1 MHVRRWF
8 TIIHAW
14 HGLHSK
20 LSTDWTCTRT
30 WMTCIIL
37 YHIALLCFKLHN
49 LHRKNSSLKAE
60 GSSTSRFWGVGT
72 LLQRIG
78 RCLRK
83 RATAVRRHCVR
94 ELIMQQILRFLHLL
108 AFTMSTFFIFF
119 DIDFT
124 SVILKVLLLL
134 WFEESRAHHGF
145 ALPPVPGTVPT
156 LRGDREFL
164 ATAQSQWCLL
174 TTWHWWF
181 RMILAKRRHLWI
193 SMASWVFDRE
203 MFYRELWFLTWAVVF
218 SEVLNQAPRATSTTK
233 CLLVSEDSDK
243 AATELRYVLL
253 NTFDLLLSVQDVR
266 KCLPCLSWPQLLT
279 QDDSGIIALLW
290 LWFSTAWHPYW
301 RSEGARQRAVFGKQ
315 VFWHYRREVE
325 RKAPLDLRRDY
336 LAPYNSC
343 WRGPWH
349 PRCQVGVAYKI
360 SMHLHFSRS

>member
-20 LSTDWTCTRT
+20 LSTDWTCIRT
-30 WMTCIIL
+30 WMSCIIL
-37 YHIALLCFKLHN
+37 YHIALLCFKLHD

-156 LRGDREFL
+156 LRGDCEFL

-181 RMILAKRRHLWI
+181 RMVLAKRRHLWI

-233 CLLVSEDSDK
+233 CLLVKEDSDK

-253 NTFDLLLSVQDVR
+253 NTKEPPAVSARRSNMFALFKLATIIDSGWLRNHRFALALVFNCMASLLEKWGCAPASRVWEAGFLTLSAWGWAQGSLRFASGLSCALQLLLTRALASKMPGR
-266 KCLPCLSWPQLLT
+266 SCLQNFNAFT
-279 QDDSGIIALLW
+279 FQ
-290 LWFSTAWHPYW
+290 
-301 RSEGARQRAVFGKQ
+301 
-315 VFWHYRREVE
+315 
-325 RKAPLDLRRDY
+325 
-336 LAPYNSC
+336 
-343 WRGPWH
+343 
-349 PRCQVGVAYKI
+349 
-360 SMHLHFSRS
+360 